1 MKSYEFKLQNEHGLH
16 ARPAGLFVQECGKY
30 QSAVSLFKGEL
41 KVNGKSM
48 LGLLKM
54 AASKGDSI
62 RIEVEG
68 SDEESAL
75 QGLKALVDRGFDE

>member
-30 QSAVSLFKGEL
+30 QSAVALFKGDL

-54 AASKGDSI
+54 AASKGDII
-62 RIEVEG
+62 RMEVEG

>member
-1 MKSYEFKLQNEHGLH
+1 MKSYEFELKNEHGLH

-30 QSAVSLFKGEL
+30 QSAVALFKGEL

-54 AASKGDSI
+54 AASKGDII
-62 RIEVEG
+62 RIEVDG
-68 SDEESAL
+68 TDEETAL
-75 QGLKALVDRGFDE
+75 KGLKALVDRGFDE

>member
-30 QSAVSLFKGEL
+30 QSAVALFKGEL

-54 AASKGDSI
+54 AASKGDII
-62 RIEVEG
+62 RMEVEG